1 MNVFIQHELMSRYAL
16 VNFLYLEN
24 VNMLQSADIT
34 ILLLGNVVEK
44 L

>member
-1 MNVFIQHELMSRYAL
+1 MNVFIHHELMSRYAL

-24 VNMLQSADIT
+24 VNMLKSANIT
-34 ILLLGNVVEK
+34 SFLLGNVVEK